1 MAETNSLWKVLLLHL
16 PLWSI
21 DSIDKLEVIRELCRN
36 THLWLGRSP
45 HTECLYTMW
54 VELTKVKVQIDGLD
68 GSSVNEDG
76 IGLPA
81 FNYPVEHIK
90 NMNHHQ
96 KEQFKKEVEIMIEVL
111 PALTTMDFDLGDSV
125 GSVTREWCPDQGG
138 GGRFVKGGPFFQW
151 QKMAKHGK

>member
-1 MAETNSLWKVLLLHL
+1 MAETGSLWKVLLLHL

-36 THLWLGRSP
+36 TLLWLGRSP
-45 HTECLYTMW
+45 HTECLVTMW

-81 FNYPVEHIK
+81 FNHPVEHIK
-90 NMNHHQ
+90 NMNQHQ

-125 GSVTREWCPDQGG
+125 GDL
-138 GGRFVKGGPFFQW
+138 FQSLCVLLSES
-151 QKMAKHGK
+151 